1 MKKLFSGAVFSMLPL
16 CSTGCVEVLDDKAG
30 PALYIDYIEENPSS
44 LKFDL
49 YSKGA
54 ESAAYLLVPGLLPE
68 DGLTAEKILSQGQ
81 ECSTGKATV
90 SAERLTPCQ
99 EHTIYYA
106 AKTSFGVYSMT
117 SATAFT
123 SAFRFNLYT
132 EQTSTHGTVTI
143 IPDADEFE
151 YLARLSKRSEG
162 SEERNDVRLH
172 EILMEELQKEAEE
185 EGVEFS
191 TYLNRF
197 IYKGENVLEIDTK
210 ENRGKNLYVYG
221 IRKDPSGAEIP
232 QRITRIYR
240 AL

>member
-1 MKKLFSGAVFSMLPL
+1 MKKLFSGAVISMLLL

-30 PALYIDYIEENPSS
+30 PALYIDCIEEYPSS
-44 LKFDL
+44 LKIDVL
-49 YSKGA
+49 SKGA
-54 ESAAYLLVPGLLPE
+54 ESAAYMVLPGFLQE
-68 DGLTAEKILSQGQ
+68 DGLTAEKIFSQGQ
-81 ECSTGKATV
+81 ECSTGRTTF
-90 SAERLTPCQ
+90 SAENLTPCQ

-106 AKTSFGVYSMT
+106 AKTSFGIYSMT

-132 EQTSTHGTVTI
+132 EQTSTHATLTI

-162 SEERNDVRLH
+162 SGERNDGRLH
-172 EILMEELQKEAEE
+172 EILMEELKKEAET

-197 IYKGENVLEIDTK
+197 IYRGENVLEIDMN
-210 ENRGKNLYVYG
+210 ENRGKNLYIYG